1 MEGPKFNIQKL
12 MRENFKSA
20 PEEPELT
27 SLATYILIH
36 TSEDSEFLLAE
47 TQDIDR
53 CTFVGDQEEVFLF
66 KEPNGNIVP
75 CKKNEY
81 KNKWVAINTQSI
93 NGTML
98 EAAYEEL
105 AYMIQNQLPPQ
116 LKDKIKF

>member
-1 MEGPKFNIQKL
+1 MEEPKFDIQKL

-20 PEEPELT
+20 PDEPELT
-27 SLATYILIH
+27 TLSIYMLIH
-36 TSEDSEFLLAE
+36 TEGEEYLLAE

-53 CTFVGDQEEVFLF
+53 CSFIGDQEDEFIF
-66 KEPNGNIVP
+66 REPNGNLIT
-75 CKKNEY
+75 CKKADY
-81 KNKWVAINTQSI
+81 KKRWVAINSKSI

-105 AYMIQNQLPPQ
+105 AYMIQNQLPPK